1 MSETAPVLVRRAE
14 AADIPTIIRFVTQE
28 ALEAESRPLDP
39 QQVERGVRSAFER
52 PGLASYWVLVA
63 AGDIVG
69 IASVVGEW
77 SDWQAGTY
85 WWLQSLYFLPGW
97 RGRGLARKL
106 LQHIE
111 TEARACGVLECR
123 LYVHEANGRAIRA
136 YGRAGF
142 AVGPYRILAK
152 KLVPEA

>member
-1 MSETAPVLVRRAE
+1 MSETTPVLVRRAE
-14 AADIPTIIRFVTQE
+14 AADIPTIVRFVQQE
-28 ALEAESRPLDP
+28 ALEAESRALDTH
-39 QQVERGVRSAFER
+39 QVERGVRSAFER
-52 PGLASYWVLVA
+52 PGLASYWVLIA
-63 AGDIVG
+63 EGDIVG
-69 IASVVGEW
+69 CSSVVGEW

-85 WWLQSLYFLPGW
+85 WWLQSVYFLPQW

-106 LQHIE
+106 LHHIE
-111 TEARACGVLECR
+111 TEARASGVLECR

-142 AVGPYRILAK
+142 VVGPYRILSK